1 MVIKSQ
7 NKFKKKSPQ
16 YNSETD
22 SQSKRWTEISKNIYI
37 TNWKKKIKKDNK
49 LLMILDWYNNV
60 IIEHQKFINLLDNTP
75 NQPYKFRT
83 KNWDKI
89 NVDLHGK
96 FDTNCLIKFK
106 TTMLK
111 SS

>member
-1 MVIKSQ
+1 M
-7 NKFKKKSPQ
+7 
-16 YNSETD
+16 
-22 SQSKRWTEISKNIYI
+22 
-37 TNWKKKIKKDNK
+37 
-49 LLMILDWYNNV
+49 
-60 IIEHQKFINLLDNTP
+60 EHQKFINLLDNTL